1 MSLKTEQA
9 SDGELSAINSK
20 PFLADT
26 FPSKTFLVID
36 FCEKN
41 DPNVAGW
48 SDDGTTIIVKDP
60 ETFAL
65 SHLPRYFKHSNF
77 ASFVRQV
84 NIYGWQKV
92 KDHDSSDGSVAFH
105 HDSFQR
111 GRPDLLGDIKRSYK
125 KPPKKHSIQEEKKE
139 EHASFNTRFDEI
151 QQQMET
157 LSEKL
162 DLLISIVTSSNQ
174 NGVFVTGKRKVHAGG
189 KRRRHVFDCRESPSV
204 SDVTDATAVS
214 KGSSSASLSST
225 DSSSVA
231 AVKVVPR
238 FTLDMD
244 AVDEEAEDFESAVG
258 TDPRELYR
266 DLIEVRAS
274 TREIDEDHNLHHSA
288 PLEGVASMNKEQEAS
303 DDDDFKKYIDKM
315 LGNVQDSA
323 MQCEQD
329 EQVAI
334 RDNTDSSVDSTT
346 FVADPLMS
354 KSNPDAVHS
363 DVQIPQTMASAV
375 MVSHRED
382 GEYDEEAGVF
392 VSSTPLT
399 TVVAVEDAPVAR
411 KRFSR
416 RFKILIATSILI
428 VLVALIWPLVVLLG
442 NENKSESR
450 SEPLKWEDGSGGG
463 PDGSGS
469 GSWRDGDSPE
479 RDGGGTAVD
488 NSGDNGSFGPNA
500 KSIQGDVLTL
510 VWQGDLY
517 ECAEVQ
523 PTP

>member
-1 MSLKTEQA
+1 
-9 SDGELSAINSK
+9 
-20 PFLADT
+20 
-26 FPSKTFLVID
+26 
-36 FCEKN
+36 
-41 DPNVAGW
+41 
-48 SDDGTTIIVKDP
+48 
-60 ETFAL
+60 
-65 SHLPRYFKHSNF
+65 
-77 ASFVRQV
+77 
-84 NIYGWQKV
+84 
-92 KDHDSSDGSVAFH
+92 
-105 HDSFQR
+105 
-111 GRPDLLGDIKRSYK
+111 LLGDIKRSYK

-157 LSEKL
+157 LAEKL

-189 KRRRHVFDCRESPSV
+189 KRRRHVFDDCRESPPV
-204 SDVTDATAVS
+204 SDVTDPTAVS

-231 AVKVVPR
+231 AVKVVPH

-258 TDPRELYR
+258 RDPRELYR
-266 DLIEVRAS
+266 DLIELRAS
-274 TREIDEDHNLHHSA
+274 TREIDEDHHLQHSA
-288 PLEGVASMNKEQEAS
+288 PPEGVDSMNQEQEAS

-323 MQCEQD
+323 MQCEQH
-329 EQVAI
+329 EREAI
-334 RDNTDSSVDSTT
+334 RDNTDSSVDSTS
-346 FVADPLMS
+346 FVVDPLMT

-363 DVQIPQTMASAV
+363 DVRIPQTMTSAI
-375 MVSHRED
+375 MVSHREY

-392 VSSTPLT
+392 ASSTPLT
-399 TVVAVEDAPVAR
+399 TVVAVEDAPVVR

-416 RFKILIATSILI
+416 RFKILVATSIVI
-428 VLVALIWPLVVLLG
+428 VLVALIWPLAVFLG
-442 NENKSESR
+442 NQNQSESR

-469 GSWRDGDSPE
+469 GSWRDGDSSE
-479 RDGGGTAVD
+479 RDGGGSAVD
-488 NSGDNGSFGPNA
+488 NSGDNGSFGPSA

-510 VWQGDLY
+510 AWQGDLY